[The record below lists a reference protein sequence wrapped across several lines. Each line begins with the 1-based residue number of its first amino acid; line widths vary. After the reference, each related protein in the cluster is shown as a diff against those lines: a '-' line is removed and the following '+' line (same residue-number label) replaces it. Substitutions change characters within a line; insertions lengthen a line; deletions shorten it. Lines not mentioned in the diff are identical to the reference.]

1 MGQPGHLTGTHR
13 RRKSVRFA
21 AAAPPIRY
29 HFRINYLPSFP
40 IARFAGKSTTT
51 SPGCYGWVLGFAT
64 WDRLR
69 GARLAST
76 SFTFSHSFVTPRF
89 RDKHAK
95 IEEVCRN
102 SENWDNAAVLT
113 GQKVD
118 YCLHKRI
125 ADFIFLQTAHNTIMR
140 EITSGKVKLWVCT
153 IDFYY
158 ILMPSNKAKTFIWGV
173 SCKERSVT

>member
-1 MGQPGHLTGTHR
+1 MDEFSDL
-13 RRKSVRFA
+13 
-21 AAAPPIRY
+21 
-29 HFRINYLPSFP
+29 
-40 IARFAGKSTTT
+40 
-51 SPGCYGWVLGFAT
+51 
-64 WDRLR
+64 RLEILR
-69 GARLAST
+69 EAQLASA

-140 EITSGKVKLWVCT
+140 EITSGKVKL
-153 IDFYY
+153 
-158 ILMPSNKAKTFIWGV
+158 
-173 SCKERSVT
+173 

>member
-1 MGQPGHLTGTHR
+1 MDEFSDLR
-13 RRKSVRFA
+13 LE
-21 AAAPPIRY
+21 I
-29 HFRINYLPSFP
+29 
-40 IARFAGKSTTT
+40 
-51 SPGCYGWVLGFAT
+51 
-64 WDRLR
+64 LR

-125 ADFIFLQTAHNTIMR
+125 ADFNSYFYRLRITQLCVRSLQ
-140 EITSGKVKLWVCT
+140 GK
-153 IDFYY
+153 
-158 ILMPSNKAKTFIWGV
+158 
-173 SCKERSVT
+173 

>member
-1 MGQPGHLTGTHR
+1 MDEFSDLR
-13 RRKSVRFA
+13 LEILRE
-21 AAAPPIRY
+21 
-29 HFRINYLPSFP
+29 
-40 IARFAGKSTTT
+40 ARFAST
-51 SPGCYGWVLGFAT
+51 L
-64 WDRLR
+64 
-69 GARLAST
+69 
-76 SFTFSHSFVTPRF
+76 FTFSHSFVTPQF

-140 EITSGKVKLWVCT
+140 EITSGKVKL
-153 IDFYY
+153 
-158 ILMPSNKAKTFIWGV
+158 
-173 SCKERSVT
+173 

>member
-1 MGQPGHLTGTHR
+1 M
-13 RRKSVRFA
+13 
-21 AAAPPIRY
+21 
-29 HFRINYLPSFP
+29 
-40 IARFAGKSTTT
+40 
-51 SPGCYGWVLGFAT
+51 
-64 WDRLR
+64 R

-118 YCLHKRI
+118 YCLHKII
-125 ADFIFLQTAHNTIMR
+125 ADSIFLQNADNTIMR
-140 EITSGKVKLWVCT
+140 DMTSEKVKL
-153 IDFYY
+153 
-158 ILMPSNKAKTFIWGV
+158 
-173 SCKERSVT
+173 